1 MLLYRISKAGSII
14 EVSILMEENM
24 EGNQTQ
30 IQTAYAG
37 FWRRGLALAID
48 GVVLLLPVYLV
59 GHTLSRAWMSTYGD
73 RYAAANGMEALQLAA
88 GVGLVWL
95 YSALFE
101 SSEWSATPGKRV
113 LGLRVRK
120 ASGAQLGFWRAGAR
134 SAGKII
140 SAVVFGL
147 GFLVAVLNR
156 RRQALHDFMAGT
168 VVEKLARG

>member
-1 MLLYRISKAGSII
+1 MLLYRIWKAGSII
-14 EVSILMEENM
+14 EVIILMEENM

-30 IQTAYAG
+30 IQPAYAG

-59 GHTLSRAWMSTYGD
+59 AYTLSRAWVSTYGD
-73 RYAAANGMEALQLAA
+73 SYEAANGAQMLQLAV

-101 SSEWSATPGKRV
+101 SSEWCATPGKRV
-113 LGLRVRK
+113 LGMRVRE
-120 ASGAQLGFWRAGAR
+120 ASGAPLGFWRAGAR
-134 SAGKII
+134 SAGKLV
-140 SAVVFGL
+140 SVLVFGI
-147 GFLVAVLNR
+147 GFLVAALNR